1 MNNGQDRP
9 KAPAR
14 GTEPFRAAAAR
25 RETPGAAKAA
35 PQRSDGSPGPGARR
49 PSEGKPQAGGPGK
62 PRRRKLHP
70 AARALLWT
78 LRLLIVPILCIA
90 ALIAGLYIGY
100 TKMGGGSAEDVWNLE
115 TWLHMFDLIFAE
127 S

>member
-14 GTEPFRAAAAR
+14 ETEPVRAEPAARHAAQRAARGGPNRPAG
-25 RETPGAAKAA
+25 TPGADAKR
-35 PQRSDGSPGPGARR
+35 PPEGGS
-49 PSEGKPQAGGPGK
+49 GK
-62 PRRRKLHP
+62 PRRPKRHP

-78 LRLLIVPILCIA
+78 LRAAIVPLLFIA

-100 TKMGGGSAEDVWNLE
+100 TKLGGGSSEDVWNVE
-115 TWLHMFDLIFAE
+115 TWQHIFDLIFAE